1 MKESGNFLYDLEWD
15 FNYWYFTIFHPRYF
29 FSLELWQILLFFCH
43 GSSHTRS
50 QRGCSFALSC
60 KCKVLYFNSDTCR
73 GSLTSSSLQ
82 PEQFKPSTQTAVT
95 DPINHL
101 VEAEFCMISPCG
113 DPKIFHGGVSFPYKK
128 SCYMILCCSFLL
140 FIFCSSVLFIIHC

>member
-1 MKESGNFLYDLEWD
+1 MIFYHISSQI
-15 FNYWYFTIFHPRYF
+15 YFSVWSCDKFCYF
-29 FSLELWQILLFFCH
+29 SVMEVHIHVHREAAHLPCH
-43 GSSHTRS
+43 
-50 QRGCSFALSC
+50 ANV
-60 KCKVLYFNSDTCR
+60 VLYFNSDTCR